1 MSRIA
6 VVDDEK
12 NIREIIR
19 IALEKEGH
27 IVDEYADGF
36 SAWQR
41 FQKGLPDLIIL
52 DIMMPRMDGL
62 ELCRK
67 TRSVFAGEKTPIIF
81 LSSRDEEIDRVLG
94 LESGGDDYVCK
105 PFSLRELAAR
115 VHAALRRGKPSEK
128 PAGSGQVLSR
138 GDLAI
143 DEERLSVFWK
153 ETAIDV
159 TVTELRILASLVSQP
174 GVIKTRQQIMAA
186 AFPEDNFPNDRATD
200 SHIKRLRRKFSE
212 ADPAFAELESIY
224 GLGYRWRKATHEATH
239 EATRKAARKAD

>member
-1 MSRIA
+1 MNRIA

-27 IVDEYADGF
+27 IIDEYADGF
-36 SAWQR
+36 AAWQK
-41 FQKGLPDLIIL
+41 FQKELPALIIL

-67 TRSVFAGEKTPIIF
+67 TRGLAGGEKTPVIF

-105 PFSLRELAAR
+105 PFSLRELTAR
-115 VHAALRRGKPSEK
+115 VHAALRRGKISEK
-128 PAGSGQVLSR
+128 SADQTRILLQ

-143 DEERLSVFWK
+143 DEERCRVFWK
-153 ETAIDV
+153 QKAIDV
-159 TVTELRILASLVSQP
+159 TVTELRILKNIASQP
-174 GVIKTRQQIMAA
+174 GLIKTRQQIMAA
-186 AFPEDNFPNDRATD
+186 AFPEDNYPNDRAAD
-200 SHIKRLRRKFSE
+200 SHIKRLRKKISE
-212 ADPAFAELESIY
+212 VDPSFAELESIY
-224 GLGYRWRKATHEATH
+224 GLGYRWREEAQH
-239 EATRKAARKAD
+239 K